1 MCVGGL
7 GGGLERLQVA
17 FGFGDLCLKLEAGG

>member
-1 MCVGGL
+1 MFLGGW

-17 FGFGDLCLKLEAGG
+17 FGLGDLCLQLEAGG